1 MKPVPCF
8 EINKRLAEAAR
19 EAEARKNRAIA
30 QLTEKLG
37 IRSDDR
43 FGIRSDDRFGSAVRD
58 LIDADRRALKE
69 RGQ

>member
-19 EAEARKNRAIA
+19 EAEARKNRAIE

-43 FGIRSDDRFGSAVRD
+43 FGRAVRD
-58 LIDADRRALKE
+58 FIDADRRALKE

>member
-8 EINKRLAEAAR
+8 EINKQLAEAAR

-37 IRSDDR
+37 IR
-43 FGIRSDDRFGSAVRD
+43 GDDRFGSAVRD

>member
-8 EINKRLAEAAR
+8 EVNKRLEEAAR
-19 EAEARKNRAIA
+19 EAEARKNRAIER
-30 QLTEKLG
+30 LKEKLG

-43 FGIRSDDRFGSAVRD
+43 FGSAVCD
-58 LIDADRRALKE
+58 LIDADRRTLKE

>member
-8 EINKRLAEAAR
+8 EVNKRLAEAAR
-19 EAEARKNRAIA
+19 EAEARKNRAIE

-37 IRSDDR
+37 V
-43 FGIRSDDRFGSAVRD
+43 RSDDRFGSAVRG
-58 LIDADRRALKE
+58 LIDAGRRALKE

>member
-8 EINKRLAEAAR
+8 EINKQLAEASR

-43 FGIRSDDRFGSAVRD
+43 LGSAVRD
-58 LIDADRRALKE
+58 FIDADRRALKE

>member
-1 MKPVPCF
+1 MKPMPCF
-8 EINKRLAEAAR
+8 EVNKRLAEAAR

-30 QLTEKLG
+30 QLTEKL
-37 IRSDDR
+37 S
-43 FGIRSDDRFGSAVRD
+43 IRSDDRFGSAVRD

>member
-43 FGIRSDDRFGSAVRD
+43 FGSAVRD